1 MKAEVIAVGTELLLG
16 QIPNTNA
23 QWISVALSEA
33 GVDVLFHTT
42 VGDNLD
48 RLAVTVGAALQ
59 RADAVIIT
67 GGLGPTHDDLT
78 REAIAEATGHE
89 LLSDPAL
96 EEWLRELFES
106 RGRRMAPSNLRQAM
120 LPRGAESI
128 PNELGTAPGIALE
141 IDGHWIFAVP
151 GVPAEMKPMIRDFV
165 APRLAAMAGGGV
177 LVSRTLKAAGIGE
190 SDLAERIAPTIESL
204 GLPRGRDS
212 HFLPIPTIALL
223 ASAGEVRI
231 RITAKAPAREAALT
245 AIAPI
250 EEDLRERLGFL
261 IFGADEET
269 LEGVIASLAT
279 QRGVTVGVAESF
291 TGGLVASRLV
301 SVPGASKF
309 FKGGFIAYSSDMKK
323 DALGVAPE
331 LVTNVVSADVAI
343 AIAIGARDRTGASV
357 AIGTTGEAGP
367 VSATSVPIGTVFI
380 ALAYEGGSVVR
391 SFVAPGNR
399 DMIRRWGAQA
409 ALNVLRL
416 WLLGGLGGVAAA
428 PRYDLAAPEA
438 ANPPKSNDEI
448 K

>member
-23 QWISVALSEA
+23 QWIGAVLAES
-33 GVDVLFHTT
+33 GVDVMFHTT

-48 RLAVTVGAALQ
+48 RLAVTVGSALD

-89 LLSDPAL
+89 LVSDPAL
-96 EEWLRELFES
+96 EKWLIELFES
-106 RGRRMAPSNLRQAM
+106 RNRRMAPSNLRQAM

-151 GVPAEMKPMIRDFV
+151 GVPAEMKPMIKDFV
-165 APRLAAMAGGGV
+165 APRLASMADGAV

-190 SDLAERIAPTIESL
+190 SDLAERISPTIDSL
-204 GLPRGRDS
+204 VGFTSSSRAQRDS
-212 HFLPIPTIALL
+212 AMARPTIALL

-231 RITAKAPAREAALT
+231 RITAKAPEREAALT

-250 EEDLRERLGFL
+250 EEDLRERLGSL

-269 LEGVIASLAT
+269 LEGVIASMAT

-291 TGGLVASRLV
+291 TGGLVASRLI
-301 SVPGASKF
+301 SVPGASEF
-309 FKGGFIAYSSDMKK
+309 FRGGFIAYSADMKT
-323 DALGVAPE
+323 DSLGVAPE
-331 LVTNVVSADVAI
+331 LVADVVSAEVAI
-343 AIAIGARDRTGASV
+343 AMAIGARDRTGASV

-380 ALAYEGGSVVR
+380 ALAHEAGSVVR
-391 SFVAPGNR
+391 SFVAPGDRN
-399 DMIRRWGAQA
+399 MIRRWGAQA
-409 ALNVLRL
+409 ALNILRL
-416 WLLGGLGGVAAA
+416 WLL
-428 PRYDLAAPEA
+428 
-438 ANPPKSNDEI
+438 DEI